1 MMPPQPEPTAPTAPR
16 PRAAWR
22 DMDYAAKFLAV
33 NRWSLILLPW
43 FAAALVAW
51 FVLARST
58 GSGHAVWGGVAV
70 ALASCVAGSIAL
82 QTNAELRLHPHPRGR
97 VWLRWGL
104 LGHLI
109 ALSACALLL
118 TLGPKAWLEGTAI
131 AAASLFFTTLLAY
144 LPFLKHGGVATVAAL
159 LLVFGMTSTFASAEV
174 ATVVTLY
181 GVVFAAAVPFTKWF
195 SRAMI
200 ETERARQL
208 EAQLSAAEE
217 RLRLSQ
223 DLHDTMGQHLAAMT
237 IKTQLAQALAARHDP
252 RLNDELTEL
261 HQLTQTAA
269 ADMRHVVNR
278 YRTPD
283 LATELAGAKQ
293 VLTDAGA
300 TVTITGTSADVPAYL
315 RETAAWFIREAA
327 TNVLRHS
334 QATQVSIEVTP
345 AAVTVTNDR
354 PEPSER
360 AGAGLEGLR
369 RRAAEHG
376 AHLAIEQSPDRFTV
390 ALKVGP

>member
-1 MMPPQPEPTAPTAPR
+1 
-16 PRAAWR
+16 
-22 DMDYAAKFLAV
+22 MDYSARFLAV
-33 NRWSLILLPW
+33 NRWSMVGAQW
-43 FAAALVAW
+43 FVTSVIAFNSVVRAPHWGPALFAGAVVAFVSCAAGSAALYTNPKLRLEPHPHGEAWLRIGLVAQ
-51 FVLARST
+51 LA
-58 GSGHAVWGGVAV
+58 
-70 ALASCVAGSIAL
+70 ALAVSCTVAAL
-82 QTNAELRLHPHPRGR
+82 APETYT
-97 VWLRWGL
+97 WGAATA
-104 LGHLI
+104 
-109 ALSACALLL
+109 ALSIYFVIL
-118 TLGPKAWLEGTAI
+118 I
-131 AAASLFFTTLLAY
+131 AY
-144 LPFLKHGGVATVAAL
+144 LPFVRHSVASSAALIVAAAVTVATVAGGNFAVV
-159 LLVFGMTSTFASAEV
+159 LVAYSVAFGAMAPMT
-174 ATVVTLY
+174 LWY
-181 GVVFAAAVPFTKWF
+181 

-300 TVTITGTSADVPAYL
+300 NVTITGTSADVPVYL

-334 QATQVSIEVTP
+334 QATQVSIKVTP

-360 AGAGLEGLR
+360 PGAGLEGLR
-369 RRAAEHG
+369 RRAAEHA
-376 AHLAIEQSPDRFTV
+376 AHLTVEQSPDSFTV